1 MFDNILA
8 DFNNFFGDFNN
19 INSDFNDIK
28 SLLLANQSLIIDFL
42 SQSYCIVLFAFL
54 FEMFIPIPKA
64 LRISAFNE
72 TFLYLG
78 KKVNKPTNKKKKKT
92 FAGIILPLMIIIVFL
107 FISLLFGF
115 IADFDIVISFMLL
128 ILVLETRPAIKDA
141 TKIYK
146 LLRKNQKEDARTYL
160 QTMVLRDCDNLST
173 MGICKAA
180 CENIILRMFINFA
193 IICWFVVCGFTG
205 AIIMRLCYELCRT
218 YNKKLSEYKDFGI
231 GIYRIT
237 QAMLAIPA
245 YIFSMF
251 FLLSVKTSF
260 ITSKRVSTSYYAY
273 ISGIVLGLVG
283 SNLNIQL
290 GGPRYYKGEFVRY
303 DDIGG
308 MQNPRDISILKSMRK
323 MRFTTLMLILILI
336 SLQSLINYFL
346 Y

>member
-1 MFDNILA
+1 MFDNLLT
-8 DFNNFFGDFNN
+8 DVDT
-19 INSDFNDIK
+19 IK

-54 FEMFIPIPKA
+54 FEMFIPIPQA
-64 LRISAFNE
+64 LRISKFNE

-78 KKVNKPTNKKKKKT
+78 KKVNKPSNSAQEKT
-92 FAGIILPLMIIIVFL
+92 FAGIILPLMIITIFL

-115 IADFDIVISFMLL
+115 IANFDSVISFIMLV
-128 ILVLETRPAIKDA
+128 LVLENRLAIKDA
-141 TKIYK
+141 SKLYK
-146 LLRKNQKEDARTYL
+146 LLHKNQKEDARVYL
-160 QTMVLRDCDNLST
+160 QKIVLRDCDNLSY
-173 MGICKAA
+173 MGLCKAA

-193 IICWFVVCGFTG
+193 IICWFVALGFTA
-205 AIIMRLCYELCRT
+205 AIIMRLCCELCRT
-218 YNKKLSEYKDFGI
+218 YNKKLSEYSDFGI

-260 ITSKRVSTSYYAY
+260 ITSTRVSTNYYAH
-273 ISGIVLGLVG
+273 ISGLILGLIG

-308 MQNPRDISILKSMRK
+308 MQNPKAISILQAMRK
-323 MRFTTLMLILILI
+323 MRFTTLTLILILI